1 MNCDNEGN
9 KMKLFRKFLP
19 ALLLA
24 GTVTA
29 AGQQDSVL
37 SLKEMARLAV
47 EKSEAIKNKEL
58 ASEKASVDKSKAY
71 MAYLPKVSLEAAY
84 THMNDDI
91 AFDDDMVN
99 LLKGTQGILIK
110 EKLSMQTGG
119 AINFHTPSTQIIKS
133 DGTTLGDVIAQN
145 TKDIPVIQ
153 DQNFFKANANA
164 QMLLFSGMKV
174 HNTIKAVNHQMEAL
188 NYLTQAE
195 ISSTLLDLVTTYDQ
209 YSIIRHT
216 NRTLDQTEKLLNEQ
230 KRFVEKALSN
240 GLTISLSKQ
249 RIDLA
254 IEQLNVKRIEL
265 ATAQKIVAMRLAELT
280 GMELNKIEQLN
291 PELKPWIITSE
302 VISAEERPEVK
313 ALNEA
318 ILATNYKKRA
328 EYSEYIPKVFA
339 FGKYEFYK
347 DNLTLLDPEWYVGIG
362 LRWTIFDGLSA
373 RNNARQVKIDRM
385 MLENQRNNTV
395 EMASIKL
402 EKERLEQQK
411 NIMLIENA
419 DRQVALAEDVL
430 NLSTKQFQQGLIT
443 MNEHLASITEYEK
456 VCLDRIKSVAAQR
469 ASALEFLISG
479 GKLTLETI
487 QQ

>member
-1 MNCDNEGN
+1 MTYSNY
-9 KMKLFRKFLP
+9 
-19 ALLLA
+19 LLSVLTITVS
-24 GTVTA
+24 GTVV
-29 AGQQDSVL
+29 GQQDSTL
-37 SLKEMARLAV
+37 SLGRMAKMAV
-47 EKSEAIKNKEL
+47 EKSEFIKNKEL
-58 ASEKASVDKSKAY
+58 AIEKASIDKNKAY

-91 AFDDDMVN
+91 AFPEDMVS
-99 LLKGTQGILIK
+99 LLKGSQGVLIK
-110 EKLSMQTGG
+110 EQLAMQSGG
-119 AINFHTPSTQIIKS
+119 AINFQTPTTQVIRP

-145 TKDIPVIQ
+145 TKEIPVIQ

-174 HNTIKAVNHQMEAL
+174 ANTVKAVNHQMAAL

-216 NRTLDQTEKLLNEQ
+216 SKTLDQTEKFLNEQ
-230 KRFVEKALSN
+230 KRFVEKALSS

-249 RIDLA
+249 RINLA
-254 IEQLNVKRIEL
+254 LEQLNVKRIEL
-265 ATAQKIVAMRLAELT
+265 ATAQRVVAMRLSEMT
-280 GMELNKIEQLN
+280 GMEVNQIEQLY
-291 PELKPWIITSE
+291 PELKPWMITTE
-302 VISAEERPEVK
+302 VTTAEERPEIK

-318 ILATNYKKRA
+318 ITATDYKKKA

-362 LRWTIFDGLSA
+362 LRWTIFDGLGA
-373 RNNARQVKIDRM
+373 RNNARQAKIDRLI
-385 MLENQRNNTV
+385 LENQRNNTI

-402 EKERLEQQK
+402 EKDRMEQQK
-411 NIMLIENA
+411 YILLIENA
-419 DRQVALAEDVL
+419 DKQVKLAEDVL
-430 NLSTKQFQQGLIT
+430 NLSSKQFQQGLIT
-443 MNEHLASITEYEK
+443 MNEHLAAITDYEK
-456 VCLDRIKSVAAQR
+456 VSLERIKTIAAQR
-469 ASALEFLISG
+469 QSALEFLVSG